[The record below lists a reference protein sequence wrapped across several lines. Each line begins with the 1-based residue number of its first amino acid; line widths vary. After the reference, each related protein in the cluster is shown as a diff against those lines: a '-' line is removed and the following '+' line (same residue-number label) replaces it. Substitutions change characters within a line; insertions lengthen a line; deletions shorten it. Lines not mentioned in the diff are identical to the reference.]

1 MAEVMK
7 LYLISQD
14 ENDGWDTYDS
24 AVVVAENEVDARSI
38 HPSEYVTH
46 IKNGEWM
53 GTYSMNYHRN
63 PGGEYTISA
72 GDWLPISRVG
82 SVNVKYLGETNL
94 NRGVVLASFN
104 AG

>member
-1 MAEVMK
+1 MK

-14 ENDGWDTYDS
+14 INDDWDTYDS

-46 IKNGEWM
+46 IKNGKWM
-53 GTYSMNYHRN
+53 GTYHHNAMKN
-63 PGGEYTISA
+63 PGGEYENDNQ
-72 GDWLPISRVG
+72 GCWLPLSKVG
-82 SVNVKYLGETNL
+82 SVKVKYLGETNL
-94 NRGVVLASFN
+94 SRGVILASFN